1 MEKVKLK
8 LIKQVPLVLSV
19 LVLIFF
25 SFQIV
30 LLLFPVAF
38 QMWRNQFIHYRRY
51 DPRKYGRTD

>member
-38 QMWRNQFIHYRRY
+38 QMWRNQFIHHRRY
-51 DPRKYGRTD
+51 DPR